1 MPFASG
7 QSGNPNGAP
16 RRPHKRTAHIR
27 ALIRDKTGALV
38 KKTLAHAE
46 AGDVESLRLFYKYL
60 MPRQHFVPEPI
71 DLPPAKDLI
80 EARMQIGKLASL
92 AAEGV
97 LDLDSMTAISRTLAL
112 AAGLRLEE
120 LEEILA
126 DKEAQEQ
133 NDS

>member
-27 ALIRDKTGALV
+27 ALVRDKAGVLV
-38 KKTLAHAE
+38 KKTLANAE
-46 AGDVESLRLFYKYL
+46 AGDVESLRLFYRYL
-60 MPRQHFVPEPI
+60 MPRHHFVPEPV
-71 DLPPAKDLI
+71 DLPPAKDLV
-80 EARMQIGKLASL
+80 EARLQIGKLASL
-92 AAEGV
+92 TAEGV

-126 DKEAQEQ
+126 DKEVR
-133 NDS
+133 NHDDD